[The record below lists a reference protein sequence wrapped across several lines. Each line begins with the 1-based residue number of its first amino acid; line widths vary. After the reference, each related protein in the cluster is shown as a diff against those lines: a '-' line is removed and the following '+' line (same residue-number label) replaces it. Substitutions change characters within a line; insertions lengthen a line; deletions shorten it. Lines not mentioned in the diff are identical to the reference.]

1 MIHEDAIMKKVA
13 ITSRCLLFRIMSC
26 WKQNTFFHNIYL
38 LLVLSYKSGNR
49 EEKLSVYPC

>member
-49 EEKLSVYPC
+49 EELF